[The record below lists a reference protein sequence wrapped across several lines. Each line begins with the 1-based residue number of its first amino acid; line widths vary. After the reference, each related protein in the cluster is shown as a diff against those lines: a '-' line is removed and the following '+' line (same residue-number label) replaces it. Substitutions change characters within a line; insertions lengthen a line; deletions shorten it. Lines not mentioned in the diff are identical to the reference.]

1 MYSQQNVGIG
11 DDYVTAHRLDRRLA
25 VIDRFYLT
33 NVTNRAFNDYFGNTS
48 YGCLTEFVHPDDKE
62 KLIELIDSFDG
73 SPVGKCFLFRD
84 YKGEYRQ
91 NLIKLFHLRIMMLC
105 VILI

>member
-48 YGCLTEFVHPDDKE
+48 YG
-62 KLIELIDSFDG
+62 
-73 SPVGKCFLFRD
+73 
-84 YKGEYRQ
+84 
-91 NLIKLFHLRIMMLC
+91 
-105 VILI
+105 

>member
-62 KLIELIDSFDG
+62 KLIELIYSGTIRGSTDRILLSF
-73 SPVGKCFLFRD
+73 C
-84 YKGEYRQ
+84 
-91 NLIKLFHLRIMMLC
+91 HLRIMMLC

>member
-33 NVTNRAFNDYFGNTS
+33 NVTNRAFNDYFGNAS
-48 YGCLTEFVHPDDKE
+48 YGCLSEFMHPE
-62 KLIELIDSFDG
+62 KNAFYSGTISGSTDRILLSF
-73 SPVGKCFLFRD
+73 C
-84 YKGEYRQ
+84 
-91 NLIKLFHLRIMMLC
+91 HLRIMMLC

>member
-62 KLIELIDSFDG
+62 KLIELIEVLWVNAFYSGTIRGSTDRILLSF
-73 SPVGKCFLFRD
+73 C
-84 YKGEYRQ
+84 
-91 NLIKLFHLRIMMLC
+91 HLRIMMLC

>member
-33 NVTNRAFNDYFGNTS
+33 NVTNRAFNDYFGNTVIWAVLRSS
-48 YGCLTEFVHPDDKE
+48 Y
-62 KLIELIDSFDG
+62 I
-73 SPVGKCFLFRD
+73 
-84 YKGEYRQ
+84 Q
-91 NLIKLFHLRIMMLC
+91 MIKKS
-105 VILI
+105 

>member
-62 KLIELIDSFDG
+62 RFKRSGML
-73 SPVGKCFLFRD
+73 FLASM
-84 YKGEYRQ
+84 KGR
-91 NLIKLFHLRIMMLC
+91 KT
-105 VILI
+105 

>member
-33 NVTNRAFNDYFGNTS
+33 NVTNRAFNDYF
-48 YGCLTEFVHPDDKE
+48 
-62 KLIELIDSFDG
+62 
-73 SPVGKCFLFRD
+73 
-84 YKGEYRQ
+84 
-91 NLIKLFHLRIMMLC
+91 
-105 VILI
+105 

>member
-73 SPVGKCFLFRD
+73 SPVGKCFYSGTIRGSTDRILLSFC
-84 YKGEYRQ
+84 
-91 NLIKLFHLRIMMLC
+91 HLRIMMLC

>member
-33 NVTNRAFNDYFGNTS
+33 NVTNRAFNDYFGIRHMAVLRSS
-48 YGCLTEFVHPDDKE
+48 Y
-62 KLIELIDSFDG
+62 I
-73 SPVGKCFLFRD
+73 
-84 YKGEYRQ
+84 Q
-91 NLIKLFHLRIMMLC
+91 MIKRS
-105 VILI
+105 

>member
-33 NVTNRAFNDYFGNTS
+33 NVTNRAFNDYFGNAS

-73 SPVGKCFLFRD
+73 STDRILLSFC
-84 YKGEYRQ
+84 
-91 NLIKLFHLRIMMLC
+91 HLRIMMLC